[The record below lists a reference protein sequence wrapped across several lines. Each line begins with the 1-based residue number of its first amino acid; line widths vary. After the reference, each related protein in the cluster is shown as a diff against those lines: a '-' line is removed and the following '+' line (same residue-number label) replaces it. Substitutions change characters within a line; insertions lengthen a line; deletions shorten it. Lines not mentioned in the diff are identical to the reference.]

1 MKRFK
6 GQRQEERREKEQE
19 KEPVRCMWSQVH
31 YQPVTRL
38 HTKAEVT
45 ALMKKSY
52 GINVLVVTYLS
63 PSHSNSIAYTKHLMY
78 TVIDHLSCRFSVSGG
93 GGPVMSFG

>member
-1 MKRFK
+1 MRQEREMRRLK

-38 HTKAEVT
+38 HTKARGT
-45 ALMKKSY
+45 TLMKKKVILLVSY
-52 GINVLVVTYLS
+52 GITVLIVTCLS
-63 PSHSNSIAYTKHLMY
+63 LSHTQS
-78 TVIDHLSCRFSVSGG
+78 
-93 GGPVMSFG
+93 P